1 MYVSNWNVQC
11 NIGALTNFVSML
23 TLLLTNSA
31 RSFIPYKPS
40 PEPLGLELG
49 SKPFPHLLLQQPNGA
64 QFDGYL
70 HLFHLHQRIST
81 HLNSFLYYSVNNRFN
96 ITIKTG
102 IFIGSIYDFNPI
114 IFFKLFKI

>member
-1 MYVSNWNVQC
+1 MFQ
-11 NIGALTNFVSML
+11 IGMFSVTLVPSPIFVSML
-23 TLLLTNSA
+23 TLPLTNSA

-81 HLNSFLYYSVNNRFN
+81 HL
-96 ITIKTG
+96 K
-102 IFIGSIYDFNPI
+102 
-114 IFFKLFKI
+114 